1 MKTTKTTPN
10 NSNKPFKH
18 YNEFAKVIT
27 DGRIYHFGRIQA
39 KVISQLYAA
48 SFTNSPWLFG
58 KDILYK
64 AGSHTTRV
72 SDLFKSYHGI
82 HFKFT
87 MTHRHRFW
95 SSGNVGCTCRRR

>member
-10 NSNKPFKH
+10 NSNKPFKY

-27 DGRIYHFGRIQA
+27 GGRIYHFGRIQA

-72 SDLFKSYHGI
+72 SDLFKSQPNWRLLIESDRRGNYRLYYLDPPSI
-82 HFKFT
+82 H
-87 MTHRHRFW
+87 
-95 SSGNVGCTCRRR
+95 